1 MKDAAI
7 RQALTR
13 RGAAARELSPTAA
26 QVSAAV
32 SVVRRNRRRPAL
44 SLRRGSPIVAIGLC
58 ALLGGAGALAA
69 THVLNPG
76 FGAFLDGGDPPGRA
90 LSPAEF
96 PDWIG
101 MQQAEPEGKV
111 SVLAQAGSHRLI
123 AYHEDGAILF
133 EFDGHVGFGEGPGE
147 LRRELAEE
155 PVILFGPTLSQP
167 SGGLPETTR
176 ANLYGFV
183 DGSVA
188 KVRLEYPDGSSE
200 LASAATGAFIV
211 PLDLARHPVRL
222 VALDSTGEVVT
233 SIDVSGEMKEELEI
247 VEEEIAQHTPGER
260 KEVREI
266 VEEEKQRTKDSGG

>member
-1 MKDAAI
+1 MKDATI
-7 RQALTR
+7 KQELRK

-32 SVVRRNRRRPAL
+32 SASRRGRRGRTL
-44 SLRRGSPIVAIGLC
+44 SLRRGSPILAVGLC
-58 ALLGGAGALAA
+58 VLLGGAGALAA
-69 THVLNPG
+69 TNVLNPG
-76 FGAFLDGGDPPGRA
+76 FGAFLGGGNPPGRA
-90 LSPAEF
+90 LSPAEI
-96 PDWIG
+96 PAWVTDYAKG
-101 MQQAEPEGKV
+101 RV
-111 SVLAQAGSHRLI
+111 SVVAEAGSHRLI
-123 AYHEDGAILF
+123 AYHDETGAVCL
-133 EFDGHVGFGEGPGE
+133 EFDGHATLCEGPGE
-147 LRRELAEE
+147 LRRELTEE
-155 PVILFGPTLSQP
+155 PVVLFGPTLSQP
-167 SGGLPETTR
+167 PGRFPETTR

-247 VEEEIAQHTPGER
+247 VEEEMPRTPGER
-260 KEVREI
+260 KEELEI
-266 VEEEKQRTKDSGG
+266 VEEEMQRTKNSGG